1 LLTKRHLAIIRAAL
15 QFFDEEMSPHGP
27 EVARPYFEEPL
38 EGELEADEVE
48 QLRELLRT
56 VELRYVCCEGTRMT
70 VSSQELLTFEQAL
83 NVEGSLNNGRLAT
96 VLLTS
101 AP

>member
-1 LLTKRHLAIIRAAL
+1 MLTKQHLAIIRAAL
-15 QFFDEEMSPHGP
+15 QFFDEEMSPHDP
-27 EVARPYFEEPL
+27 DVARPYFEETL
-38 EGELEADEVE
+38 EEELTIDEVP

-56 VELRYVCCEGTRMT
+56 VELRYVCCDRIGTT
-70 VSSQELLTFEQAL
+70 VTSQELMTLERAL
-83 NVEGSLNNGRLAT
+83 SLENSFHGRLAT